1 MNENERPKISKKTLI
16 GIVLYAVAFF
26 AILFISNIE
35 EVRGWI
41 AVINA
46 ILSPIITGLVI
57 AYLANP
63 FFKFFERR
71 LLLHVR
77 PFQIRRLLS
86 LILTYLLLLLL
97 IGGLL
102 LLIVPQLISSIQSFS
117 QNFDQNLE
125 SGLQQINNLI
135 TALNRSLPVKEDGT
149 ALIPTL
155 NTALVKSGLASAWAF
170 LKQFVQDHLRP
181 ENIGTITTIISKTGG
196 MLTNVLLGIFISIY
210 LLASKEK
217 RYAQI
222 MKFRR
227 AYFGDTLN
235 HRITNFCTIADNSF
249 GGFLRGKLLDS
260 TIVGLLVYITCLIF
274 GVPYPVLVAVI
285 IGITDIVPVI
295 GPFIGVIPTAIIIL
309 LTEPI
314 KVIIFLIAILII
326 QQIDGNIIAPKILGE
341 NTGVSSLCVMIAI
354 LIMGDLLGLL
364 GMIIGVPLFAT
375 VIELVKIFLDNRLR
389 AKGRTEDRPP
399 TEEIR
404 ERAEACAEETR
415 GVAASTALILSEGEQ
430 AKLRAY
436 ALAKKH
442 RILENASQDT
452 VDAFAKECADM
463 SENQQVSENPVVSQ
477 NGEESNREGGA
488 NTQ

>member
-1 MNENERPKISKKTLI
+1 MNETERPKISKKELI
-16 GIVLYAVAFF
+16 GILLYAVAFF

-35 EVRGWI
+35 EIRRWI

-46 ILSPIITGLVI
+46 ILSPIVTGLVI

-63 FFKFFERR
+63 FFRFFERR

-102 LLIVPQLISSIQSFS
+102 LLIVPQLISSIQAFS

-125 SGLQQINNLI
+125 HGLQQINNLI
-135 TALNRSLPVKEDGT
+135 SRLNRTFPAREDGT
-149 ALIPTL
+149 ALIPSL
-155 NTALVKSGLASAWAF
+155 NAELVKNGIATAWAF
-170 LKQFVQDHLRP
+170 LRQFVQEKLRP
-181 ENIGTITTIISKTGG
+181 ENIGAITDIISKTGG
-196 MLTNVLLGIFISIY
+196 MLANVLLGVFISIY

-227 AYFGDTLN
+227 AYLSDTLN
-235 HRITNFCTIADNSF
+235 LRITRFCTIADKSF

-260 TIVGLLVYITCLIF
+260 TIVGLLVYLACLIC
-274 GVPYPVLVAVI
+274 GIPSPVLIAVI

-295 GPFIGVIPTAIIIL
+295 GPFIGVIPAAIIIL

-314 KVIIFLIAILII
+314 KVIPFLIAILII

-354 LIMGDLLGLL
+354 LIMGELLGLL

-375 VIELVKIFLDNRLR
+375 AIELVKTFLDNRLR
-389 AKGRTEDRPP
+389 AKGHTEEPSPTETPP
-399 TEEIR
+399 TEPPAQPIH
-404 ERAEACAEETR
+404 AD
-415 GVAASTALILSEGEQ
+415 AASTALVLSDAEQ

-442 RILENASQDT
+442 RIFEGDSQDESE
-452 VDAFAKECADM
+452 AFAKECADLNE
-463 SENQQVSENPVVSQ
+463 SARNYDCSVNPQEEN
-477 NGEESNREGGA
+477 NGKGGTEE
-488 NTQ
+488 Q